1 MMKRT
6 YILFTLLIAT
16 VALAQA
22 PGEERAM
29 GWFAAFNSGSFE
41 QMEAFIRANY
51 TPEAQQRSSN
61 GRRERWDQLH
71 GTHGNL
77 EPANVR
83 ASADGLQIEAKSKN
97 GETLSFRFQIDP
109 AEPHLIAGV
118 GIQVGGPGPD
128 EERGPKLPPLAI
140 PKNATREQIAKT
152 LDAYVRQFAD
162 RDQFAGTVLAAKNG
176 EVLFESAYGL
186 ASRRYNAPN
195 KLTTR
200 FNVGSITKDFTKAAV
215 AQLVQAGKLKLDA
228 PIVTYLPDYPNK
240 DAAQKITVEQLV
252 RHTSGLG
259 DIFGRRFWDTNT
271 MRLRTPRDFIEFFA
285 NDPLQFE
292 PGKGQRY
299 SNYGYVVLG
308 AIIEAA
314 SGESYHDY
322 IQKHVFEAAGM
333 RGSGFFD
340 TRKPVADVAMGYT
353 HQLPT
358 GGTTNE
364 WLETR
369 APFERGIPA
378 GMSLSPA
385 RDLLLFD
392 RAMRGGKLVNDAGTR
407 WYYGGDPTGSDVGAG
422 GAPGCN
428 AGVASDGAWTVVVL
442 ANIDPPIAENLAE
455 HIYNA
460 FTR

>member
-1 MMKRT
+1 MKKL
-6 YILFTLLIAT
+6 ILFFLLTTTA
-16 VALAQA
+16 AFAQA

-41 QMEAFIRANY
+41 QMETFVRENY

-61 GRRERWDQLH
+61 GRRERFDQLR

-77 EPANVR
+77 EPVNVR

-109 AEPHLIAGV
+109 APPHLIAGV
-118 GIQVGGPGPD
+118 GIQIGGPGPD
-128 EERGPKLPPLAI
+128 EERGPKLPPLTI
-140 PKNATREQIAKT
+140 PKNATRDQVAKT

-162 RDQFAGTVLAAKNG
+162 RDQFAGSVLAAKNG
-176 EVLFESAYGL
+176 EVLFENAYGL
-186 ASRRYNAPN
+186 ASRRWNVPN
-195 KLTTR
+195 KMTTR
-200 FNVGSITKDFTKAAV
+200 FDVGSITKDFTRLAV

-228 PIVTYLPDYPNK
+228 PVITYLPDYPNK
-240 DAAQKITVEQLV
+240 DFAQKATVEQLV

-259 DIFGRRFWDTNT
+259 DIFTKRFWDSNT
-271 MRLRTPRDFIEFFA
+271 MRFRTPRDFIEFFG

-314 SGESYHDY
+314 SGESYYDY
-322 IQKHVFEAAGM
+322 VQKHIFDAVPM
-333 RGSGFFD
+333 RGTGFFEL
-340 TRKPVADVAMGYT
+340 RKPLPDVAQGHT
-353 HQLPT
+353 RQLPD
-358 GGTTNE
+358 GTKSGE
-364 WLETR
+364 WMETR
-369 APFERGIPA
+369 GEFVRGIPA
-378 GMSLSPA
+378 GLSFSPA
-385 RDLLLFD
+385 RDLMLFD
-392 RAMRGGKLVNDAGTR
+392 RAMRAGKLVNDAGTR
-407 WYYGGDPTGSDVGAG
+407 WYYGGDPKGSDVGAG
-422 GAPGCN
+422 GHPGCN
-428 AGVASDGAWTVVVL
+428 AGVASDGTWTVVVL